1 MSTLPVH
8 KELEALA
15 RDPFSLNP
23 FTWADV
29 KERIDTLIA
38 DAKLDWSE
46 EVIQRERGHVPH
58 MRAHLYVLQLQYIAI
73 RGTNKVMHLLRD
85 AATAATEIG
94 LVEHIQQ
101 ACHRFEK
108 TREKYDKLHSL
119 LGPAGAPEAHGYFL
133 TFVES
138 RFDDLTAELQRQRE
152 AIMLLAAKT
161 DVELARREPNCED
174 AMRKRLMLP
183 PPPDYAYAPEET
195 ERELKEALDGPPPLP
210 RDDDEDSMALR
221 VVTAYLDKLRE
232 DEKEE
237 DEFKSPKI
245 EK

>member
-15 RDPFSLNP
+15 QDPFSLNP
-23 FTWADV
+23 FAWADV
-29 KERIDTLIA
+29 KERIGTLLA

-85 AATAATEIG
+85 AAAATTEIG

-101 ACHRFEK
+101 ACHQFEK

-133 TFVES
+133 TLVES
-138 RFDDLTAELQRQRE
+138 RVDDLTAELQRQRE
-152 AIMLLAAKT
+152 AIMLLAAKA
-161 DVELARREPNCED
+161 DVELARREPTYEGT
-174 AMRKRLMLP
+174 MRRRLT
-183 PPPDYAYAPEET
+183 PPPDDAYAPEET
-195 ERELKEALDGPPPLP
+195 ERELKEALDGPPPPLS
-210 RDDDEDSMALR
+210 RSGDEDSMALR
-221 VVTAYLDKLRE
+221 VVTAYLNKLRE
-232 DEKEE
+232 DER
-237 DEFKSPKI
+237 DEI
-245 EK
+245 ENKD